1 MPTQREQLKYS
12 VKITNPT
19 KKSEYSMEKFTS
31 THFCKVEDL
40 KEMHTLYSAKLP
52 QSIDLQVGYIIPG
65 HGLRGK
71 QEWLCEDS
79 DLIDMYTLYK
89 GKKDLLWCLPRNT
102 THAKSRKRGKA
113 SSPTP
118 SKAPRVSPYD
128 SQRDKSTEVR
138 EILKELQDKHEAK
151 YSAEQLHTWA
161 NLVQMKS
168 IRPLMI
174 RLTTHSLEAIKSVLN
189 KNELRR
195 RVHVMCMDRHPA
207 GISPRKRL
215 NMRSELI
222 DQLGKCVNL
231 LEKGA
236 LSQEEYQGLQS
247 SIMSDI
253 KTVSLPKEA

>member
-12 VKITNPT
+12 VKIMNPT

-40 KEMHTLYSAKLP
+40 KDMLHTLYSAKLP
-52 QSIDLQVGYIIPG
+52 QSIDIQVGYIIPG

-89 GKKDLLWCLPRNT
+89 GKKDLLLWCLPRNT
-102 THAKSRKRGKA
+102 THAKRGKA

-128 SQRDKSTEVR
+128 SQRNKSTEVR

-151 YSAEQLHTWA
+151 YSTEQLHTWA
-161 NLVQMKS
+161 NLVQMKK
-168 IRPLMI
+168 
-174 RLTTHSLEAIKSVLN
+174 HSSLDDPPNYPFFRGYKKRTEQEGTPK
-189 KNELRR
+189 KNACD
-195 RVHVMCMDRHPA
+195 VDRHQA
-207 GISPRKRL
+207 GISPGKRL
-215 NMRSELI
+215 NMRSELT
-222 DQLGKCVNL
+222 
-231 LEKGA
+231 
-236 LSQEEYQGLQS
+236 S
-247 SIMSDI
+247 
-253 KTVSLPKEA
+253 